1 MLVNSWISG
10 CEFCCCNFSQFIYIS
25 RWASCHQTRNSSRT
39 AVHTVAQRDAQ
50 DTLFTG
56 LLKNP
61 KWIFIITHYTG
72 GTFPQPLLW
81 DHLSHGSQTDGIL
94 KFSELPFNQII
105 SSKLNL
111 TKYIF
116 AKFYRRPGRDHHLT
130 TFQNLV

>member
-1 MLVNSWISG
+1 MNFVVVIFLNLFTFQDGHLV
-10 CEFCCCNFSQFIYIS
+10 
-25 RWASCHQTRNSSRT
+25 TRRVIHLAQQCT
-39 AVHTVAQRDAQ
+39 PVAQRDAQ

-56 LLKNP
+56 PLKNP